1 MRVVACRIK
10 LCKLFRRDC
19 MKRMPLWRENR
30 RATNRCR
37 LEWGQRGSVFFFNIF
52 IYLFIWLHWVWV
64 VTCEIF
70 RCGVWDLVPWLGI
83 EPGPPVLGGQSL
95 SHWTT
100 REVLRLCVEGVWG
113 CASCV
118 YEILQ
123 VRILEWVAIS
133 FSRGSSQ
140 PRDQTQVSC
149 IAGRFFTIWATW
161 EAPKCL

>member
-83 EPGPPVLGGQSL
+83 EPGPPVLGVESL
-95 SHWTT
+95 SRWTT
-100 REVLRLCVEGVWG
+100 REVPWLFYYLNEEESLYTIHSTCTRIKFYSVFRK
-113 CASCV
+113 
-118 YEILQ
+118 ILFLWQ
-123 VRILEWVAIS
+123 KLSIWIFILILAK
-133 FSRGSSQ
+133 
-140 PRDQTQVSC
+140 C
-149 IAGRFFTIWATW
+149 IYFYMLKI
-161 EAPKCL
+161 